1 MTIVGQPWSSYGSQ
15 MQDKQCRNDRFGNFV
30 TRKSYLSPSNLNYAI
45 EGRTKTFLHMLVLPI
60 FSVARKIANYDV
72 TKRTTLKSLRPAF
85 VTHSLTQAVK
95 NLSYP
100 VQEHS

>member
-30 TRKSYLSPSNLNYAI
+30 TRKSYLSPSKLPLKVGPKHFY
-45 EGRTKTFLHMLVLPI
+45 TMLVLPI

-72 TKRTTLKSLRPAF
+72 TKRTTLKSLRSAF
-85 VTHSLTQAVK
+85 VTHSLTKAVQ